1 MTESL
6 EMGAETGVLDVR
18 GLFCP
23 APIIRT
29 RRRLDT
35 LAAGATLDVLSDDP
49 VTLEDLPAFC
59 RSHGHDFLGSEAHPE
74 GFWCLRIRKR

>member
-6 EMGAETGVLDVR
+6 ETATETEVLDVR

-23 APIIRT
+23 VPIIRT
-29 RRRLDT
+29 RRRLDA
-35 LAAGATLDVLSDDP
+35 LARGATLDVLSDDP

-59 RSHGHDFLGSEAHPE
+59 RSHGHDYLGSREDPE
-74 GFWCLRIRKR
+74 GSWRLRIRKR